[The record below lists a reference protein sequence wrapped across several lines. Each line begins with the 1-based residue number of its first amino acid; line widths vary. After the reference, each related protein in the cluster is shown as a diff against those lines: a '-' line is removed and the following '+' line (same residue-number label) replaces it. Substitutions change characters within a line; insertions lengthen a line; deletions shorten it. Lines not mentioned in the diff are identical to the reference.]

1 MLFLLLI
8 WAGMIRAQQPVP
20 ASAGGGSI
28 PIEIIHADSLSLKK
42 ADDSTNLTVLVG
54 RVVMKQGATTFKC
67 DRCVR
72 NDRTRTFEAWGN
84 VHINDSDTTNIYA
97 GHLRYLTDKQIA
109 YLDKNVKLT
118 DGHATLTTPDLE
130 YNMTTNIATY
140 KNGGKVVNQRTVITS
155 KEAFYYTDIKDVY
168 FKKNVLVN
176 DPGYRITTDSLMYNT
191 ENQVARFIALT
202 HIKDSTSASIDT
214 REGYYNL
221 KSGDAQFGQRP
232 LINDGKGVTV
242 EADKVSLDQG
252 FAKAEGNAV
261 VIDTIRK
268 TTIIGN
274 LIFQNRVTEAIL
286 ATLKPLMIIKQGED
300 SIFITA
306 DTLFSAKLTDLYVL
320 SPALGGDSIKT
331 APDTLHQK
339 PADSLN
345 IPAVPVAGKKDS
357 LGSIVKDTTAAAA
370 KKIKEAPQPAVKDS
384 IPGKAIVNVPPPAS
398 EKAMKDTAAAVAKK
412 VTAEKIN
419 AIPLPSSA
427 DPQHK
432 AAVRDS
438 IPGKAIVDVPTVLGK
453 AVKDTAGRSKTAAAA
468 AASGGKGKL
477 PQKTPASNDSTN
489 RYFEAF
495 HHVKIFSDS
504 LQAVCDSLFYSFKD
518 STFRLYQDPVVWGK
532 TSQVSG
538 DTILLHT
545 KNKQINRFEAFKKGF
560 MINHIE
566 DQAYNQVKATR
577 LDGYFT
583 DGNMDSVRAKGS
595 AECIYYVQDAD
606 SSYIG
611 VNQTTSDIL
620 DAYFWEKELKKVV
633 LRSNAEGTLYPLKDK
648 SPEEMRLKDFRWR
661 EAERP
666 KSKYELME

>member
-1 MLFLLLI
+1 MQTSLFRRYSFLFLLLA
-8 WAGMIRAQQPVP
+8 WAGVISAQQPAP
-20 ASAGGGSI
+20 PGGSA
-28 PIEIIHADSLSLKK
+28 PIDIIHADSLSIKK
-42 ADDSTNLTVLVG
+42 ADDSTTLTILVG
-54 RVVMKQGATTFKC
+54 NVVMKQGATTFKC

-84 VHINDSDTTNIYA
+84 VHINDSDTTNIYS
-97 GHLRYLTDKQIA
+97 GHLKYLTDKQIA
-109 YLDKNVKLT
+109 YLDKNVRLT
-118 DGHATLTTPDLE
+118 DGHATLTTPDME

-140 KNGGKVVNQRTVITS
+140 KNGGKVVNDKTVITS

-168 FKKNVLVN
+168 FKKNVFVN
-176 DPGYRITTDSLMYNT
+176 DPGYKITTDSLLYNT
-191 ENQVARFIALT
+191 ENRVARFIALT
-202 HIKDSTSASIDT
+202 HIKDSTNATMDT
-214 REGYYNL
+214 RDGYYNL
-221 KSGDAQFGQRP
+221 KNGDAQFGQRP

-242 EADKVSLDQG
+242 EADKVSLDKG

-274 LIFQNRVTEAIL
+274 LIYQNRVTEAVL

-306 DTLFSAKLTDLYVL
+306 DTLFSAKLTDLYVV
-320 SPALGGDSIKT
+320 SPALGGDSIKIK
-331 APDTLHQK
+331 PDTLNPALPDSIGINPNAVAPGSNTEMVAKDSATAK
-339 PADSLN
+339 PVAAGAN
-345 IPAVPVAGKKDS
+345 KNVPEKPVTEFIKPERAAKAPAV
-357 LGSIVKDTTAAAA
+357 AA
-370 KKIKEAPQPAVKDS
+370 KNTK
-384 IPGKAIVNVPPPAS
+384 
-398 EKAMKDTAAAVAKK
+398 
-412 VTAEKIN
+412 
-419 AIPLPSSA
+419 AIPLPSSV
-427 DPQHK
+427 DPEHK
-432 AAVRDS
+432 AVVRDS
-438 IPGKAIVDVPTVLGK
+438 IPGKAITDVPKALETTVNNPATAKAAAPKAPGK
-453 AVKDTAGRSKTAAAA
+453 AVPSSKSQAA
-468 AASGGKGKL
+468 
-477 PQKTPASNDSTN
+477 NDSTN

-495 HHVKIFSDS
+495 HHVKIYSDS

-532 TSQVSG
+532 ASQITG
-538 DTILLHT
+538 DTIMLHT
-545 KNKQINRFEAFKKGF
+545 KNKQINRFEAYKRGF

-620 DAYFWEKELKKVV
+620 DAYFWDKELKKVV
-633 LRSNAEGTLYPLKDK
+633 LRSQATGTLYPIKDK
-648 SPEEMRLKDFRWR
+648 SPDEMRLKDFRWR

-666 KSKYELME
+666 RTKYDLMQ

>member
-1 MLFLLLI
+1 MQTFLFKRHGFLFLLLV
-8 WAGMIRAQQPVP
+8 WAGVIRAQQPTPVP
-20 ASAGGGSI
+20 PGGSA
-28 PIEIIHADSLSLKK
+28 PIDIIHADSLSIKK
-42 ADDSTNLTVLVG
+42 ADDSTTLTILVG
-54 RVVMKQGATTFKC
+54 NVVMKQGTTTFKC

-72 NDRTRTFEAWGN
+72 NDRARTFEAWGN
-84 VHINDSDTTNIYA
+84 VHINDSDTTNIYS
-97 GHLRYLTDKQIA
+97 GHLKYLTDKQIA

-118 DGHATLTTPDLE
+118 DGHATLTTPDME

-140 KNGGKVVNQRTVITS
+140 KNGGKVVNRRTVITS

-176 DPGYRITTDSLMYNT
+176 DPGYRITTDSLLYNT
-191 ENQVARFIALT
+191 ENQVARFIAMT
-202 HIKDSTSASIDT
+202 HIKDSTNASIDT

-274 LIFQNRVTEAIL
+274 LIYQNRVTEAVL

-306 DTLFSAKLTDLYVL
+306 DTLFSAKLTDLYVV
-320 SPALGGDSIKT
+320 SPALGGDSIRIK
-331 APDTLHQK
+331 PDTLKQEQQ
-339 PADSLN
+339 DSLAVN
-345 IPAVPVAGKKDS
+345 PVAAGNPAVPAIKDS
-357 LGSIVKDTTAAAA
+357 AAA
-370 KKIKEAPQPAVKDS
+370 KPAVMA
-384 IPGKAIVNVPPPAS
+384 GKSNLPQ
-398 EKAMKDTAAAVAKK
+398 EKAMAAIPKK
-412 VTAEKIN
+412 EKPKTTK
-419 AIPLPSSA
+419 AIPLPSSV
-427 DPQHK
+427 DPEHK

-438 IPGKAIVDVPTVLGK
+438 IPGKAVTDVPK
-453 AVKDTAGRSKTAAAA
+453 ALEKTMNSPAAGAGAAVPKAA
-468 AASGGKGKL
+468 G
-477 PQKTPASNDSTN
+477 KTPQSSKGQAANDSTN

-495 HHVKIFSDS
+495 HHVKIYSDS

-532 TSQVSG
+532 ASQITG
-538 DTILLHT
+538 DTIMLHT
-545 KNKQINRFEAFKKGF
+545 KNKQINRFEAYKRGF

-583 DGNMDSVRAKGS
+583 EGNMDSVRAKGS

-611 VNQTTSDIL
+611 VNQTSSDIL
-620 DAYFWEKELKKVV
+620 DAYFSEKELKKVV
-633 LRSNAEGTLYPLKDK
+633 LRSQANGTLYPIKDK
-648 SPEEMRLKDFRWR
+648 SPDEMRLKDFRWR

-666 KSKYELME
+666 RTKYDLMQ

>member
-1 MLFLLLI
+1 MQTSLFKRYSFLFLLLV
-8 WAGMIRAQQPVP
+8 WAGVISAQQPAP
-20 ASAGGGSI
+20 ASPGGSA
-28 PIEIIHADSLSLKK
+28 PIDIIHADSLSIKK
-42 ADDSTNLTVLVG
+42 ADDSTTLTILVG
-54 RVVMKQGATTFKC
+54 NVVMKQGATTFKC

-84 VHINDSDTTNIYA
+84 VHINDSDTTNIYS
-97 GHLRYLTDKQIA
+97 GHLKYLTDKQIA

-118 DGHATLTTPDLE
+118 DGHATLTTPDME

-140 KNGGKVVNQRTVITS
+140 KNGGKVVNEKTVITS

-168 FKKNVLVN
+168 FKKNVFVN
-176 DPGYRITTDSLMYNT
+176 DPGYKITTDSLLYNT
-191 ENQVARFIALT
+191 ENRVARFIALT
-202 HIKDSTSASIDT
+202 HIKDSTNATMNT
-214 REGYYNL
+214 RDGYYNL
-221 KSGDAQFGQRP
+221 KNGDAQFGQRP

-242 EADKVSLDQG
+242 EADKVSLDKG

-274 LIFQNRVTEAIL
+274 LIYQNRVTEAVL

-306 DTLFSAKLTDLYVL
+306 DTLFSAKLTDLYVV
-320 SPALGGDSIKT
+320 SPALGGDSIKV
-331 APDTLHQK
+331 AP
-339 PADSLN
+339 DSLN
-345 IPAVPVAGKKDS
+345 REVQDS
-357 LGSIVKDTTAAAA
+357 LDANSISAASEGNAATVARDSATAKSGNAVATGNVPA
-370 KKIKEAPQPAVKDS
+370 KAVTNVPKLEKGVRAPAIAVKNT
-384 IPGKAIVNVPPPAS
+384 K
-398 EKAMKDTAAAVAKK
+398 
-412 VTAEKIN
+412 
-419 AIPLPSSA
+419 AIPLPSSV
-427 DPQHK
+427 DPEHK

-438 IPGKAIVDVPTVLGK
+438 IPGKAITDVPKVLEKTVNSPGSAAK
-453 AVKDTAGRSKTAAAA
+453 AAV
-468 AASGGKGKL
+468 L
-477 PQKTPASNDSTN
+477 KTPEKTPQSPKNQAANDSTN

-495 HHVKIFSDS
+495 HHVKIYSDS

-532 TSQVSG
+532 ASQITG

-545 KNKQINRFEAFKKGF
+545 KNKQINRFEAYKRGF

-583 DGNMDSVRAKGS
+583 NGNMDSVRAKGS

-633 LRSNAEGTLYPLKDK
+633 LRSEATGTLYPIKDK
-648 SPEEMRLKDFRWR
+648 SPDEMRLKDFRWR

-666 KSKYELME
+666 RTKYDLMQ

>member
-1 MLFLLLI
+1 MHTSLFRRYSFLFLLLV
-8 WAGMIRAQQPVP
+8 WAGVISAQQPAP
-20 ASAGGGSI
+20 APPGGSA
-28 PIEIIHADSLSLKK
+28 PIDIIHADSLSIKK
-42 ADDSTNLTVLVG
+42 ADDSTTLTILVG
-54 RVVMKQGATTFKC
+54 NVVMKQGATTFKC

-84 VHINDSDTTNIYA
+84 VHINDSDTTNIYS

-118 DGHATLTTPDLE
+118 DGHATLTTPDME

-140 KNGGKVVNQRTVITS
+140 KNGGKVVNDKTVITS

-168 FKKNVLVN
+168 FKKNVFVN
-176 DPGYRITTDSLMYNT
+176 DPGYKITTDSLLYNT
-191 ENQVARFIALT
+191 ENRIARFIALT
-202 HIKDSTSASIDT
+202 HIKDSTNATMDT
-214 REGYYNL
+214 RDGYYNL
-221 KSGDAQFGQRP
+221 KNGDAQFGQRP

-242 EADKVSLDQG
+242 EADKVSLDKG

-274 LIFQNRVTEAIL
+274 LIYQNRVTEAVL

-306 DTLFSAKLTDLYVL
+306 DTLFSAKLTDLYVV
-320 SPALGGDSIKT
+320 SPALGGDSIRVK
-331 APDTLHQK
+331 PDTLNQA
-339 PADSLN
+339 P
-345 IPAVPVAGKKDS
+345 PDS
-357 LGSIVKDTTAAAA
+357 LGTNAVAVAPGNNTEIVA
-370 KKIKEAPQPAVKDS
+370 KDS
-384 IPGKAIVNVPPPAS
+384 ATVKPVAIAANKNVAEKPVKQEAKPGKGAKAPPL
-398 EKAMKDTAAAVAKK
+398 VAKNIK
-412 VTAEKIN
+412 
-419 AIPLPSSA
+419 AIPLPSSV
-427 DPQHK
+427 DPEHK

-438 IPGKAIVDVPTVLGK
+438 IPGKAITDVPEALEKTINNPAAIPKTPGK
-453 AVKDTAGRSKTAAAA
+453 AA
-468 AASGGKGKL
+468 
-477 PQKTPASNDSTN
+477 PASKNQAANDSTN

-495 HHVKIFSDS
+495 HHVKIYSDS

-518 STFRLYQDPVVWGK
+518 SIFRLYQDPVVWGK
-532 TSQVSG
+532 ASQITG
-538 DTILLHT
+538 DTIMLHT
-545 KNKQINRFEAFKKGF
+545 KNKQINRFEAYKRGF

-583 DGNMDSVRAKGS
+583 NGNMDSVRAKGS

-620 DAYFWEKELKKVV
+620 DAYFWDKELKKVV
-633 LRSNAEGTLYPLKDK
+633 LRSQATGTLYPIKDK
-648 SPEEMRLKDFRWR
+648 SPDEMRLKDFRWR

-666 KSKYELME
+666 RSKYDLMQ